1 VLPIRPSRLRSLTQ
15 RFARAERGATAVE
28 FALVSLPLLVLVF
41 GVLELG
47 LLLLV
52 SSTLD
57 LATQSAARDIRTGR
71 FQTALATPTVTRDG
85 FKALVCSKMTWLST
99 QCASQLS
106 LDVRTFANFTGLASP
121 PVVPATAF
129 LPPANPAYT
138 RPCFSPGVAGDKVL
152 VRAYFDWKLFTPLL
166 NVALDNTGV
175 GSHRLTSTTAFQNE
189 PYNANPAAGAQC
201 STAP

>member
-1 VLPIRPSRLRSLTQ
+1 MLPIRPPRLRLLMR

-28 FALVSLPLLVLVF
+28 FALVSLPLLMLVF

-57 LATQSAARDIRTGR
+57 AATQSAARDIRTGR
-71 FQTALATPTVTRDG
+71 FQTALATPTVTRAG
-85 FKALVCSKMTWLST
+85 FKALVCSKMTWLSG
-99 QCASQLS
+99 QCANQLA
-106 LDVRTFANFTGLASP
+106 LDVRTFTNFNGLANPP
-121 PVVPATAF
+121 PVPPTAF
-129 LPPANPAYT
+129 LPPTNAGYVP
-138 RPCFSPGVAGDKVL
+138 PCFSVGQAGDKVL

-166 NVALDNTGV
+166 NVALDNTGA
-175 GSHRLTSTTAFQNE
+175 GSHRLSSTTAFQNE
-189 PYNANPAAGAQC
+189 PYNANPPLGAQC

>member
-1 VLPIRPSRLRSLTQ
+1 MQ

-28 FALVSLPLLVLVF
+28 FALVSLPLLMLIF

-71 FQTALATPTVTRDG
+71 FQSAIVTPNVTAAG
-85 FKALVCSKMTWLST
+85 FKALVCSKMTWLSG
-99 QCASQLS
+99 QCATQLA
-106 LDVRTFANFTGLASP
+106 LDVRTFSNFSGLASP
-121 PVVPATAF
+121 PPVPATTF
-129 LPPANPAYT
+129 LPPTNPGYT
-138 RPCFSPGVAGDKVL
+138 PPCFSPGQPGDKVL
-152 VRAYFDWKLFTPLL
+152 VRAYYEWKLFTPLL
-166 NVALDNTGV
+166 NVALDNTGA

-189 PYNANPAAGAQC
+189 PFNTNPPVGAKC
-201 STAP
+201 T

>member
-1 VLPIRPSRLRSLTQ
+1 MLPIRPSRLRSLTR

-28 FALVSLPLLVLVF
+28 FALVSLPLLMLIF

-71 FQTALATPTVTRDG
+71 FQTALATPTVTPAG

-99 QCASQLS
+99 QCASQLV
-106 LDVRTFANFTGLASP
+106 LDVRTFTNFSTLAAP
-121 PVVPATAF
+121 PPLPPGVF
-129 LPPANPAYT
+129 LPPTNPGYKA
-138 RPCFSPGVAGDKVL
+138 PCFVAGNPGDKVL
-152 VRAYFDWKLFTPLL
+152 VRAYFEWKLFTPLL
-166 NVALDNTGV
+166 NVALDNTGA
-175 GSHRLTSTTAFQNE
+175 GSHRLSSTTAFQNE
-189 PYNANPAAGAQC
+189 PFNSNPPLGAPC
-201 STAP
+201 V